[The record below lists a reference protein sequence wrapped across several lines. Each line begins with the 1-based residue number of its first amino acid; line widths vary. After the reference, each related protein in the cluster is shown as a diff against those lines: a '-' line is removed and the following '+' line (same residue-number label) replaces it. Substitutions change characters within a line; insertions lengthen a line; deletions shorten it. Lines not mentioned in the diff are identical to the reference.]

1 MALAPYLWL
10 FPNWEKKDFQ
20 AKLGF
25 GTQDNMFGVSFQQWK
40 APAPSME
47 KGALGYGGSTSS

>member
-25 GTQDNMFGVSFQQWK
+25 GTQDNMFGVSFKQW
-40 APAPSME
+40 
-47 KGALGYGGSTSS
+47 